1 MNLSEKSFNAL
12 GDPTRRIIFEKLR
25 NGALSVSEIAE
36 GLSVSRPAVS
46 QHLIVLKDA
55 KLIRVHKKGSKSICQ
70 IDKDGVMAMRFYLD
84 QFWEEALAA
93 FKNVAEETEKS
104 TKP

>member
-1 MNLSEKSFNAL
+1 MSLSEKSFNAL

-25 NGALSVSEIAE
+25 NGGLAVSEIAE

-46 QHLIVLKDA
+46 QHIKILKDA
-55 KLIRVHKKGSKSICQ
+55 KLIRVHKKGSKNICQ

-84 QFWEEALAA
+84 KFWEDALAA
-93 FKNVAEETEKS
+93 FKIAAEETEKS
-104 TKP
+104 TKL